1 MQTNQLLLLFC
12 TVLLLL
18 GLVAF
23 FVGRA
28 KAARVRASGAAMY
41 AQPDQY
47 AWFAVLSTAGPA
59 VLVGALGSL
68 LLLLLGADI
77 PPMYLLAA
85 SLVVAA
91 AGLAVGV
98 AQVKPHFHARQ
109 AIERVIRWVLTGR
122 DDIDLYYLRYSV
134 FDHFGSPALFPN
146 AQLLGVHYRYNLE
159 PWGELPSCRWTR
171 RW

>member
-28 KAARVRASGAAMY
+28 KAARVRASGTAMY
-41 AQPDQY
+41 AQPGQY

-59 VLVGALGSL
+59 VLVGAVGSL
-68 LLLLLGADI
+68 LLLLLGANI

-98 AQVKPHFHARQ
+98 AQVKPHFTLAKP
-109 AIERVIRWVLTGR
+109 LNG
-122 DDIDLYYLRYSV
+122 
-134 FDHFGSPALFPN
+134 
-146 AQLLGVHYRYNLE
+146 
-159 PWGELPSCRWTR
+159 
-171 RW
+171 